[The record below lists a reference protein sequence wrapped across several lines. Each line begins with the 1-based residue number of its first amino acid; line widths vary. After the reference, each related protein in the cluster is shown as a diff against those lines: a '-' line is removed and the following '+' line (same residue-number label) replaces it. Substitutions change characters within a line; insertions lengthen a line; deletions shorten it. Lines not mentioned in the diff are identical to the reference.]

1 MNDMQR
7 LAAMIEAYWHGRGF
21 KSVKVEAIDEYTI
34 KSNLKNGL
42 PPNHYFR
49 GRAGRIVEKWS

>member
-7 LAAMIEAYWHGRGF
+7 LAATIEQHWHGLGF
-21 KSVKVEAIDEYTI
+21 TTVQVQAVDEYTI